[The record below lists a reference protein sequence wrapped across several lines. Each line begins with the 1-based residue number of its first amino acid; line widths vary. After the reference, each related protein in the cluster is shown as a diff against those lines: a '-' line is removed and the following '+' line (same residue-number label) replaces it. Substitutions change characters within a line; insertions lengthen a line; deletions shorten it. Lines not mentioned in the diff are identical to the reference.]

1 VDLPIPSIQ
10 VRNRFRHEAPGVDS
24 GIVSKAR
31 SIPGTIVTSG
41 QSSAAIDGSPYGL
54 LRLYYRILLS
64 AAGAVFLLHG
74 LIGLLTGFGTSY
86 GPVLIGMDAFLVL
99 MAILGHEL
107 TAHAMGTKSTQPR
120 GFLLIL
126 VAIYLVALT
135 TETGGLASPFF
146 MLLLVTV
153 VFAGLTMRGTTT
165 VLLTA
170 FIGAMHA
177 TCAWLLPH
185 GILRDGIE
193 GMRHAGL
200 AGRSMSL
207 EEVTGIAMHSAFLFL
222 GAYLASRLKKD
233 FSSRVSTL
241 TDHATRDPLTRLP
254 NRRGFMEKM
263 QYEIARAERYAW
275 PISVLVIDLDHF
287 KNVNDEH
294 GHAFGDAVLSTTA
307 EILRDSV
314 GPVDHLARVGGEEF
328 AVAAVAADPSH
339 GAELAARIVRRFRQH
354 PWNEMKPGLKVTCS
368 IGIAALDT
376 TRSGGDAVAS
386 LAHIM
391 DQADQ
396 ALYGVK
402 ESGRDNFRIADPVDG
417 SGDELQAKVG

>member
-1 VDLPIPSIQ
+1 
-10 VRNRFRHEAPGVDS
+10 
-24 GIVSKAR
+24 
-31 SIPGTIVTSG
+31 
-41 QSSAAIDGSPYGL
+41 
-54 LRLYYRILLS
+54 
-64 AAGAVFLLHG
+64 
-74 LIGLLTGFGTSY
+74 
-86 GPVLIGMDAFLVL
+86 
-99 MAILGHEL
+99 
-107 TAHAMGTKSTQPR
+107 
-120 GFLLIL
+120 
-126 VAIYLVALT
+126 
-135 TETGGLASPFF
+135 

-153 VFAGLTMRGTTT
+153 VFGALTLGGLGT

-177 TCAWLLPH
+177 MCAWLLPS
-185 GILRDGIE
+185 GILRDGVE
-193 GMRHAGL
+193 GIRHAILG
-200 AGRSMSL
+200 GRSMSL

-222 GAYLASRLKKD
+222 GVYLAMRLKTD
-233 FSSRVSTL
+233 FSSRVTTL

-354 PWNEMKPGLKVTCS
+354 PWDEMKPGLKVTCS

-402 ESGRDNFRIADPVDG
+402 ESGRDNFRIADPVG
-417 SGDELQAKVG
+417 GGDMPESVQAKAS